1 MAIGHL
7 RRNIPCT
14 THPHT
19 EGITPVGETAMK
31 SQGEIEAAVCDAV
44 SRFQQEYMGRGPRN
58 VHAHL
63 IDNRL
68 FVHLEGVLTAAEQRL
83 LDGDGVANG
92 RGAELLKQL
101 RNQLVLAGR
110 PMLESL
116 VRDAAGSAPIS
127 VHHDISPA
135 TGEEVLVLTLAAAPA
150 CRDKRRR

>member
-1 MAIGHL
+1 
-7 RRNIPCT
+7 
-14 THPHT
+14 
-19 EGITPVGETAMK
+19 MK

-63 IDNRL
+63 VENRL
-68 FVHLEGVLTAAEQRL
+68 FVHLEGVLTAAEQKL
-83 LDGDGVANG
+83 LDGDGAGNG

-101 RNQLVLAGR
+101 RTHLVLAGR

-135 TGEEVLVLTLAAAPA
+135 TGEEVLVLTLAASPN
-150 CRDKRRR
+150 CRDKRRK